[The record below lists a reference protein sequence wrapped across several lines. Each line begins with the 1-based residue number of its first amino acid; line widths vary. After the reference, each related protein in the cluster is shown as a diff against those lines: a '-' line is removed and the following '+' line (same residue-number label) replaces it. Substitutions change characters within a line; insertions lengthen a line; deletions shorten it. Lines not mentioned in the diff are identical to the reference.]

1 MEENPTIAAFLYSQV
16 RRKIEIISQDIFP
29 FFLYKKLII
38 FVDISIDTF
47 MHEFKI
53 IILIS

>member
-1 MEENPTIAAFLYSQV
+1 MEENPTIAAFLDSQV